1 MLLAYMWRF
10 KEKKKLDHNECRKKV
25 CAICTKKATRER
37 PLSSTYITSSKT
49 YIDAEF
55 NRDDPD

>member
-1 MLLAYMWRF
+1 M
-10 KEKKKLDHNECRKKV
+10 LDHNECRKKV
-25 CAICTKKATRER
+25 CAICTKKATRAR